1 MLIYLLWMSKLNIF
15 ASPCIL
21 LDTDWNFPCRFK
33 CVDLDGNGV
42 ITSNEMQFFF
52 EEQLHRMECITQEAV
67 LFSDILCQIIDMIGP
82 EVSYFTNQNM
92 VVW

>member
-1 MLIYLLWMSKLNIF
+1 
-15 ASPCIL
+15 
-21 LDTDWNFPCRFK
+21 
-33 CVDLDGNGV
+33 
-42 ITSNEMQFFF
+42 MQFFF

-92 VVW
+92 VV